1 MVRILPALV
10 GAVTLGAAAVLRGK
24 KRKALKNSPSRSK
37 AASSKR
43 TRKAAATPKSRARGH
58 AKAAA
63 KR

>member
-10 GAVTLGAAAVLRGK
+10 GAAALGAAILRRK
-24 KRKALKNSPSRSK
+24 KRNALKNTQSRSK

>member
-10 GAVTLGAAAVLRGK
+10 GAAALGAAAVLRRR
-24 KRKALKNSPSRSK
+24 KRNALKNAQSRSK

-43 TRKAAATPKSRARGH
+43 TRKIAAAPKSRARGH

>member
-10 GAVTLGAAAVLRGK
+10 GAAALGAAVLRRR
-24 KRKALKNSPSRSK
+24 KRKALKNSQPRSK
-37 AASSKR
+37 AVSSKR
-43 TRKAAATPKSRARGH
+43 MRKTATTPKSRARGN